1 MDKGG
6 EFCPPGADMHACVC
20 ANVCTYVCACMW
32 VEHWFGERTGEE
44 KQDNWAC
51 ENERL
56 FPMAVRAVK

>member
-1 MDKGG
+1 
-6 EFCPPGADMHACVC
+6 
-20 ANVCTYVCACMW
+20 MW